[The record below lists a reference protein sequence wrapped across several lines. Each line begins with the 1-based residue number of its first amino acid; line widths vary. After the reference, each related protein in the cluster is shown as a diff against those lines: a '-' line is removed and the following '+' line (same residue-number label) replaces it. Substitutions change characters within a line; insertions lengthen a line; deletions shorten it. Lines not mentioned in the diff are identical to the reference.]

1 MFYVPVIKE
10 RDVKYQFKRIV
21 LYRRLLQAYPYTR
34 RSIWKEARI
43 DTLPLYR
50 SLIWAALLGIEH
62 DVKAAYD
69 AIDKEV
75 WTPTDRQ
82 IEVDIPRCHQVNT
95 LEFRISVY
103 TRLFILGFLF
113 KDESFFKTVSEK
125 FQNSINLKFL
135 LSFNFRAKNFK

>member
-82 IEVDIPRCHQVNT
+82 IEVDIPRCHQVSLQCHMHN
-95 LEFRISVY
+95 
-103 TRLFILGFLF
+103 IL
-113 KDESFFKTVSEK
+113 STYVPT
-125 FQNSINLKFL
+125 
-135 LSFNFRAKNFK
+135 

>member
-103 TRLFILGFLF
+103 TRLFILGFLL
-113 KDESFFKTVSEK
+113 KTNLFSKFEIFIEFQFSREK
-125 FQNSINLKFL
+125 L
-135 LSFNFRAKNFK
+135 